1 MLKMIS
7 RSADRQGVMMMMI
20 MMVMMMTTMMMMMTT
35 MMVMMM
41 MMLKMVSR
49 SADRQ
54 GVIPHQLLINN
65 LANPPITHT
74 ILPLLYHIYT
84 DSPILNIFEHNF
96 FYNSAHFLEPCATH
110 KGRSKK
116 QHSILRQ
123 GGTSHTYT
131 FFNFAQS
138 CTTL

>member
-1 MLKMIS
+1 MLE
-7 RSADRQGVMMMMI
+7 
-20 MMVMMMTTMMMMMTT
+20 
-35 MMVMMM
+35 
-41 MMLKMVSR
+41 LKMVSR

-74 ILPLLYHIYT
+74 IPPLLYHIYT
-84 DSPILNIFEHNF
+84 DSPILHIFEHYF

-116 QHSILRQ
+116 QHSIFA
-123 GGTSHTYT
+123 GGSPGVPPTHIHFSILHNLAKLCK
-131 FFNFAQS
+131 FSQNFAQFAEPS
-138 CTTL
+138 TILHNTYQV